1 MKRKHTI
8 RPDFVIDNIRDLQ
21 EDPLVVN
28 NTPAGNVGGTG
39 SKVTFTVNVTDI
51 SQLATNQHL
60 TINNVRTSAGT
71 GTVEYRINDSA
82 NMSATD
88 GTGPSSGIVTVCTS
102 DATNSTHLATVLTTA
117 INGGASE
124 SDHTI
129 SATRDGATITITKT
143 GPIGTAGHEIITS
156 NIHGMP
162 TIAFSGGINPSG
174 YTPLRMTIPGLS
186 SLRTN
191 PVAN

>member
-71 GTVEYRINDSA
+71 GTVE
-82 NMSATD
+82 
-88 GTGPSSGIVTVCTS
+88 
-102 DATNSTHLATVLTTA
+102 
-117 INGGASE
+117 
-124 SDHTI
+124 
-129 SATRDGATITITKT
+129 
-143 GPIGTAGHEIITS
+143 
-156 NIHGMP
+156 
-162 TIAFSGGINPSG
+162 
-174 YTPLRMTIPGLS
+174 
-186 SLRTN
+186 
-191 PVAN
+191 